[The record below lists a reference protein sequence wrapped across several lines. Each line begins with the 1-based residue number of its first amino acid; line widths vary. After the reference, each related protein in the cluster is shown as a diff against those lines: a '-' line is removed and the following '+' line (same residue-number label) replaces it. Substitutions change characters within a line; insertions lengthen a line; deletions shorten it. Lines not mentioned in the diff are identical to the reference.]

1 MSRQRDDRCEAVDL
15 RARPW
20 QQPFP
25 DICHSLLHRLGVYP
39 LGEDIPL
46 YHASTIFPVLAQ
58 VPQVLQA
65 LPVLPV
71 LQALPSPVLAQVPQV
86 PQVSQVL
93 PVPQVLPV
101 LQALPSPVLALEV
114 PIDCSQS
121 T

>member
-15 RARPW
+15 RDRPW
-20 QQPFP
+20 HQVFH

-39 LGEDIPL
+39 LGGDIPL

-58 VPQVLQA
+58 V

-71 LQALPSPVLAQVPQV
+71 
-86 PQVSQVL
+86 
-93 PVPQVLPV
+93 
-101 LQALPSPVLALEV
+101 LPSPVLALEV

-121 T
+121 TQKSQETL